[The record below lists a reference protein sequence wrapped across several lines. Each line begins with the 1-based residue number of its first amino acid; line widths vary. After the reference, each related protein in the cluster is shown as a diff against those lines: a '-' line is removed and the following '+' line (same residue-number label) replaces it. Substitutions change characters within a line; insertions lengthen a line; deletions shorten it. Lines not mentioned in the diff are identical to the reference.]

1 MGGLF
6 SSQGN
11 DYSDDSCSEEES
23 NEVSC
28 KNQPTFDEDNCLDST
43 DTIDASLSQ
52 PAMPITLNV
61 DQVMS
66 IENDL
71 DDYEKVA
78 LVFLIYEDP
87 KSAFVQ
93 LTKLL
98 QGSHDKLLYN
108 WAIHENLAGRKWQEK
123 LVEALC
129 IIQNYQIISS
139 LGFKREDLTAR
150 FLPHHIFTYAYVNKV
165 RKALYF
171 VCEALQQKDVENLLN
186 LACKDFREKGL
197 DFKCINAQFLE
208 LYLLHWET
216 VGYVKLDDLSNL
228 CRVLKQIDQLDI
240 CDKLREIVP
249 IVHKSAESRSVD
261 KRVDSS
267 ESEKRQ
273 SVSVFEGILDPK
285 SSLLSLASLETS
297 HISADNAAFVS
308 DENKYFIDPERPGI
322 CLIINQENFYRE
334 VDRKYR
340 HLLPRRD
347 NKLELRIGTQYDR
360 DKLEATFRQFGFKTI
375 VENNLTHLEM
385 LRKIEEVVQSVNDES
400 SLFISIMSHGDVG
413 VVYGVNS
420 CQVDVKAIKRVMCT
434 KNRPH
439 LSGKPKVLILQ
450 SCQGTRCQKIQSDD
464 DDIETDGPSSPVQE
478 SVPPI
483 ADLFTFWATV
493 PGYGAIRNKKT
504 GSWFIQ
510 SLCGKM
516 KELGHKY
523 HFDDIC
529 TSVIGDVSRKK
540 WCQEK
545 DEVAMVPEKEST
557 FRKLFYLPPVRVW

>member
-1 MGGLF
+1 MGASF
-6 SSQGN
+6 SSRAD
-11 DYSDDSCSEEES
+11 DYSDDDSCSEDDG

-28 KNQPTFDEDNCLDST
+28 NQPISDEDEDICLDST
-43 DTIDASLSQ
+43 DTTDSVLSH
-52 PAMPITLNV
+52 PAMPITLNL

-78 LVFLIYEDP
+78 LVFLLYEDP
-87 KSAFVQ
+87 KSAFDQ
-93 LTKLL
+93 LTSLL
-98 QGSHDKLLYN
+98 QGSHDKLLFN
-108 WAIHENLAGRKWQEK
+108 WAIHENATAQKWQEK

-150 FLPHHIFTYAYVNKV
+150 FLPHHIFTHAYVNKV

-171 VCEALQQKDVENLLN
+171 VCEALQQKDVASLLN
-186 LACKDFREKGL
+186 LVCKDFRDKGF
-197 DFKCINAQFLE
+197 DFKCINTQFLE
-208 LYLLHWET
+208 LYLLHWEI
-216 VGYVKLDDLSNL
+216 VEYVKLDDLSNL
-228 CRVLKQIDQLDI
+228 CRALKQIDQLDI
-240 CDKLREIVP
+240 CDKLKEIVP
-249 IVHKSAESRSVD
+249 SE
-261 KRVDSS
+261 KRVDCS
-267 ESEKRQ
+267 ESEEKRQ
-273 SVSVFEGILDPK
+273 SVNVFEEILNPR
-285 SSLLSLASLETS
+285 SSLQSLASLETS

-308 DENKYFIDPERPGI
+308 DANKYFIDPQKPGI

-334 VDRKYR
+334 VDQRYR
-340 HLLPRRD
+340 DLLPRQD
-347 NKLELRIGTQYDR
+347 NKLEPRIGTQYDR
-360 DKLEATFRQFGFKTI
+360 DKLETTFKQFGFKTL
-375 VENNLTHLEM
+375 VVNDLTHLQM
-385 LRKIEEVVQSVNDES
+385 LEKIEQVVKSVNTES
-400 SLFISIMSHGDVG
+400 SLFICIMSHGDVG

-420 CQVDVKAIKRVMCT
+420 CQVDVKTIKRVMCT
-434 KNRPH
+434 KNRPC

-450 SCQGTRCQKIQSDD
+450 SCQGTRCQKIKSDD
-464 DDIETDGPSSPVQE
+464 DYETDGPTSSPVKE

-510 SLCGKM
+510 SLCDKM
-516 KELGHKY
+516 KQLGDKY

-529 TSVIGDVSRKK
+529 TSVIGDVSSKK
-540 WCQEK
+540 WCQVK

-557 FRKLFYLPPVRVW
+557 LRKLFYLPPIRL